1 MEFVFVYGATSV
13 MARPQEFVYGAMSVM
28 ARPQEF
34 VHAATSV
41 AANAPVIFAIAPM
54 TGSPGTTVHMTV
66 MGGNLAGTTALI
78 FNLSGTPDSSINA
91 SNLTPNMTGDQLTA
105 DVVIGSAATPGDRV
119 VIVQTPA
126 GRSTAVYMGMTN
138 VFTIP

>member
-1 MEFVFVYGATSV
+1 
-13 MARPQEFVYGAMSVM
+13 MSVM

-41 AANAPVIFAIAPM
+41 ANGAPVISAIAPM
-54 TGSPGTTVHMTV
+54 TGARGTTVQMTV
-66 MGGNLAGTTALI
+66 TGANLAGTTALI
-78 FNLSGTPDSSINA
+78 FNLNGTPDSTINA
-91 SNLTPNMTGDQLTA
+91 GNITPNMTGDQLTA